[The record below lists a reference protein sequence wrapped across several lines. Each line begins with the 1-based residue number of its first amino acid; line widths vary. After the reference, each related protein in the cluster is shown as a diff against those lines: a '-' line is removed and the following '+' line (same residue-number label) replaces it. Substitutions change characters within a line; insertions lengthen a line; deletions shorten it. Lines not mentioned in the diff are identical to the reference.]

1 MEVPRRAFL
10 FKWIYGARRCRIL
23 VFFLLPGTAVSRPDQ
38 RAHIHQDAIR
48 SSKNLACS
56 WICITFSSLLTQR
69 GEYKKSEGF
78 VVKAQF
84 VPEQLNK
91 QTWSRGSL
99 ICSILTSVR
108 SNRWVTFKQF
118 NVISQTAADSFFSNV
133 IYTRHMMVRCNANIN
148 SHPFLFF
155 SFAEKWRRV

>member
-99 ICSILTSVR
+99 IFSILTSIR

-118 NVISQTAADSFFSNV
+118 NISLLVKLLLILFFQV
-133 IYTRHMMVRCNANIN
+133 YTRRMVRCNANIN

-155 SFAEKWRRV
+155 TFAEKWRRG